1 MIFELLEYPP
11 EVRIKFLDIMNF
23 IKYFNEKR
31 LKLSVNQFFDN
42 FNVIFWVNTLPRI
55 GRHVTDIMTHF

>member
-11 EVRIKFLDIMNF
+11 EVRIKFSDIMNF

-55 GRHVTDIMTHF
+55 GTHVTDILTHF